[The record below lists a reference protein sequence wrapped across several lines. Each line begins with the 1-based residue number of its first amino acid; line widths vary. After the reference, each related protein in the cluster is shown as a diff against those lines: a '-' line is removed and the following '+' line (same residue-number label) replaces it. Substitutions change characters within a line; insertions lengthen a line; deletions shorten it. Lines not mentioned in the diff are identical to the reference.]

1 MRGGFRGLDDARWR
15 PPRSSA
21 SRFSQGSAAP
31 GIPGTGSSS
40 RAGQVFAPGARH
52 WRLMFRDVVIED
64 GPGPTARALAAD
76 GLRHAMDPVRAPEER
91 APPLAIWCALASRVL
106 IA

>member
-1 MRGGFRGLDDARWR
+1 
-15 PPRSSA
+15 
-21 SRFSQGSAAP
+21 
-31 GIPGTGSSS
+31 
-40 RAGQVFAPGARH
+40 
-52 WRLMFRDVVIED
+52 MFRDVVIED